1 MDYNTV
7 WQIIV
12 LIILLVLSGIFS
24 AAETGLM
31 SLSKIRIRHM
41 VDENIKGA
49 ELVKKLV
56 ENPNKLL
63 SAILVGNNVAN
74 IAASAIATSIA
85 IDFFGDTGVGIAT
98 GIMTLLVL
106 IFGEITPKS
115 MAAKNSEKVSLKV
128 ARFIS
133 VITKLLGP
141 IITILMYITN
151 LIIGIFGGKVDKDQ
165 PFITEEEL
173 RTMVDVS
180 HEEGVLEGEEKEMIY
195 NVFEFGDSQV
205 KDIMVPR
212 TDIVSIDIDSSY
224 EEVINIFKEEHFSRI
239 PVYQESIDNIVGT
252 LYVKDLLLSENTG
265 EDFSVKKYMREPYYT
280 YEFKKITELFEEMR
294 KKRVAM
300 AVVLDEYGG
309 TAGIVTMEDLVEE
322 IVGDIGDEYD
332 ELENEIEVV
341 KEDEYVVHGTTKI
354 ELVNDMIGTNIES
367 EDFDSIGGFVIGQL
381 GRFPIEGETVEYNNI
396 KFIVEDVDRNRIKKM
411 RILT

>member
-24 AAETGLM
+24 ASETALM

-49 ELVKKLV
+49 ALVNRLV
-56 ENPNKLL
+56 GNPNKLL
-63 SAILVGNNVAN
+63 SAILVGNNVTN

-85 IDFFGDTGVGIAT
+85 IDFFGHTGVGIAT

-115 MAAKNSEKVSLKV
+115 MAARNSEKVSLKV

-133 VITKLLGP
+133 VITKLLSP

-151 LIIGIFGGKVDKDQ
+151 VIVGIFGGKMDKDQ

-173 RTMVDVS
+173 RAMVDVS

-212 TDIVSIDIDSSY
+212 TDIASINIDSSY
-224 EEVINIFKEEHFSRI
+224 EEVINKFKEEHFSRI

-252 LYVKDLLLSENTG
+252 LYVKDLLLSESTG
-265 EDFSVKKYMREPYYT
+265 EDFSVKKYLREPYYT

-354 ELVNDMIGTNIES
+354 ELVNDMIGTSIES

-381 GRFPIEGETVEYNNI
+381 GRFPVEGETVEYNNI
-396 KFIVEDVDRNRIKKM
+396 KFIVEDVDRNRVKKM

>member
-1 MDYNTV
+1 LDYNTV